1 MRLVGNI
8 PHSVFTISVFSMNEK
23 YIVKLEG
30 GPMEQVYK
38 FPMDQVKGLEGI
50 KSLLTDEFI
59 EKARSI
65 HNEMF
70 MNLKQALE

>member
-8 PHSVFTISVFSMNEK
+8 PHPVFTISVFSMNEK

-38 FPMDQVKGLEGI
+38 LPMDSVKGLEGI
-50 KSLLTDEFI
+50 KEMLTEEFI
-59 EKARSI
+59 AEAREI
-65 HNEMF
+65 HNKMF
-70 MNLKQALE
+70 LNLKKALE